1 MTCTYKQ
8 DKLLL
13 DKLYEEREG
22 IVYKAV
28 TAFRGVITNGY
39 RFTEPPEVIE
49 ARKTYRHTNN
59 TILSFFEECMTTRP
73 GGRINDMCTTGRVYK
88 VYKAWCKDNN
98 NGYAKTARE
107 FRETLGAHLG
117 TSFAEMTVRY
127 GKGGNFYKDLTL
139 TDTAKGEY
147 AMEYG
152 HDDFEFLS

>member
-1 MTCTYKQ
+1 
-8 DKLLL
+8 
-13 DKLYEEREG
+13 
-22 IVYKAV
+22 
-28 TAFRGVITNGY
+28 
-39 RFTEPPEVIE
+39 
-49 ARKTYRHTNN
+49 
-59 TILSFFEECMTTRP
+59 MTTRP
-73 GGRINDMCTTGRVYK
+73 GGKINDMCTTGRVYK

-117 TSFAEMTVRY
+117 TTFAEMTVRY